1 MKAPGMFNGRA
12 YCIRS
17 RHVTVA
23 GSQSDC
29 LNEACDR
36 FARAALVDTARKAKQ
51 PIGWADLKTER
62 CGFVPRE
69 DAK

>member
-12 YCIRS
+12 YCVRS
-17 RHVTVA
+17 RHATTA
-23 GSQSDC
+23 MSQSDC

-36 FARAALVDTARKAKQ
+36 FATAGLVDQARKMKT

-69 DAK
+69 GR